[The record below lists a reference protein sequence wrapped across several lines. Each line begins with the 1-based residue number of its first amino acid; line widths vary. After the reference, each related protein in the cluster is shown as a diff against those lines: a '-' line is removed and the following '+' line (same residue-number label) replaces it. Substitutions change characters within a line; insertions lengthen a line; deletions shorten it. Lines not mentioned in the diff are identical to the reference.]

1 MRGASID
8 ELVED
13 GKSGALVDRGDVMGL
28 ANAMVK
34 AWRGEVNWVGDGFVR
49 PGILEWMKPGKAV
62 EELLRFAGM
71 E

>member
-1 MRGASID
+1 
-8 ELVED
+8 
-13 GKSGALVDRGDVMGL
+13 MGL